1 MKQVYIAYIKQDKE
15 DYLVYVPDID
25 QFTSGKT
32 LFEAF
37 HMGRDLL
44 GAWFLEGK
52 SIPEPSGHAMALL
65 KTRKKADEEDF
76 RFSEG
81 EAVYI
86 DNNFDE
92 YRRKLN
98 TTAVVPGQGSDLSE
112 GQPSARDKSA
122 GVMEKGFPARKEMAP

>member
-15 DYLVYVPDID
+15 NYLVYVPDID

-86 DNNFDE
+86 DIDFDV

-98 TTAVVPGQGSDLSE
+98 TTAVHKSVSLPAWLCDRAEAAGLSLSKVLQE
-112 GQPSARDKSA
+112 ALI
-122 GVMEKGFPARKEMAP
+122 EKLG